1 MNSSVS
7 RADLLLYLSEHSLA
21 ELSTVLDCF
30 GYKRIKPLAGAKAS
44 QTSDVINP
52 PPALVVVPERKASI
66 ETPLPPSL
74 FYQRTAT
81 EPSTLLP
88 ADEGSDVAML
98 AWVEAIG
105 GQPLDLSA
113 PKYLAVEVPSLEPL
127 VAWVRLL
134 PVLRQSLSER
144 QIQPRPDI
152 NKLVKRLA
160 KGEQIHAL
168 PKRERQVW
176 AAQAILLLDSPTRLN
191 GLNGDYAWLEQ
202 ALSLAR
208 GKVGLMSA
216 TLLDLTTRR
225 VIINNQEQILLLSP
239 ATPVFIL
246 SDLGIYEASGQV
258 SRDWLN
264 FGRWLHQQACRPYVL
279 LPAPTRYIS
288 DALSRCFQVIS
299 WDRFSSLQVL
309 SPTGL
314 SREQIHTTQQ
324 ADTVMAE
331 RFLELLSVAVEI
343 EPRLLRALRYQ
354 LPHPQPLGVAAELL
368 AWNYPEVER
377 LTTHIEFKPEYG
389 AQCRAALKERLQ
401 QQPELAKAF
410 YQLVTCQLANQFLLD
425 YSTAVS
431 WCAVGAEPQDAQ
443 VIAAER
449 YLQQFIL
456 AVHTNSEQRG
466 LAYQGQYLLAQQP
479 DTLKGEKAYYS
490 SLWAIL
496 SRCHASTASRPK
508 WLNHQAANAFLVST
522 GGVQTYHLVQVG
534 EWFYL
539 GTEAAL
545 QALQPTGFKLAFYPL
560 ASIRTAQ
567 QLVIE
572 QRAEVLLDHYLSVSD
587 CLQFSP
593 SPKPWQLHIGGACWT
608 LAGLVRPAWAG
619 SVQCDASG
627 MQLAIEPTGADELG
641 DYFDLVFQNIPQRFR
656 YIPPQTFLMGSPPE
670 EEGRSSN
677 ETQHP
682 VTLTQGYWLA
692 DTTVTQALWQAVMG
706 KNPSHFQ
713 GEQLPVEQVSWED
726 AQAFIQALSQAFPA
740 LIIRLPTEAE
750 WACACRA
757 GTTTAFAFGGK
768 AELNLERVNY
778 SGAWDKSNA
787 KGATKP
793 VKTYPPNAWGLYEMH
808 GNVWEW
814 CSDWYAGDYGAEPQT
829 DPRGAGSGKHRVL
842 RGGSWIDYGRYCRS
856 AYRVRDTPDFRDYDF
871 GFRFALGHLSSGTGQ
886 EQAGSLNGQARYG
899 VAPARAGGQTAGEG
913 FDSAQPPDRSLS
925 AAEGNKDD
933 LLKPSLAERIG
944 EAARGWLGRWGRKK

>member
-30 GYKRIKPLAGAKAS
+30 GYKRIKPLAGVKVSLVSA
-44 QTSDVINP
+44 VIN
-52 PPALVVVPERKASI
+52 PPALVVVPEHTASI

-81 EPSTLLP
+81 EPSSLLP
-88 ADEGSDVAML
+88 TDEDGAGVTMP
-98 AWVEAIG
+98 AWVDAIE

-113 PKYLAVEVPSLEPL
+113 PKYLAVEVPPLEPL
-127 VAWVRLL
+127 VAWIRLL
-134 PVLRQSLSER
+134 PILRQSLSER

-176 AAQAILLLDSPTRLN
+176 AAQAVLLLDSPARLK
-191 GLNGDYAWLEQ
+191 GLMADYAWLEQ
-202 ALSLAR
+202 SLSLAR
-208 GKVGLMSA
+208 GSVGLVSA
-216 TLLDLTTRR
+216 TLLDLATRR
-225 VIINNQEQILLLSP
+225 IIVDGKEQVLLLNP

-246 SDLGIYEASGQV
+246 SDLGVYEPNEQV
-258 SRDWLN
+258 SRDWLD
-264 FGRWLHQQACRPYVL
+264 FGRWLHQQGCRPSVL

-288 DALSRCFQVIS
+288 DALSRCFQVIP

-324 ADTVMAE
+324 ADTIMAE

-354 LPHPQPLGVAAELL
+354 LPPPQPLGVAAELL
-368 AWNYPEVER
+368 VWNYPEVER

-425 YSTAVS
+425 YSTAVCL
-431 WCAVGAEPQDAQ
+431 CAVGAVPQDAQ
-443 VIAAER
+443 LIAAER

-456 AVHTNSEQRG
+456 AVHTESEQRG

-479 DTLKGEKAYYS
+479 DTLKAEKAYYS

-496 SRCHASTASRPK
+496 RRCHASTASRPA
-508 WLNHQAANAFLVST
+508 WLNHQAANAFLANT
-522 GGVQTYHLVQVG
+522 GGMQTYHLVQVG

-560 ASIRTAQ
+560 ASISTVQ

-593 SPKPWQLHIGGACWT
+593 SPDPWQLHIGGECWT

-619 SVQCDASG
+619 AVQCDASG
-627 MQLAIEPTGADELG
+627 MQLGIEPTGADEFG
-641 DYFDLVFQNIPQRFR
+641 DYFDLVFKNIPQRFR
-656 YIPPQTFLMGSPPE
+656 YIQPQTFLMGSPADE
-670 EEGRSSN
+670 KGRSSN

-682 VTLTQGYWLA
+682 VTLSQGYWLA

-706 KNPSHFQ
+706 ENSSHFK
-713 GEQLPVEQVSWED
+713 GKSLPVEQVNWED
-726 AQAFIQALSQAFPA
+726 AQAFIQTLSQAFPA
-740 LIIRLPTEAE
+740 LSIRLPTEAE
-750 WACACRA
+750 WECACRA

-768 AELNLERVNY
+768 AELNVERVNY
-778 SGAWDKSNA
+778 SGTWDEWNT
-787 KGATKP
+787 GGETKP
-793 VKTYPPNAWGLYEMH
+793 VKSYPPNAWGLYEMH

-814 CSDWYAGDYGAEPQT
+814 CSDYYAVEYGAEPQT
-829 DPRGAGSGKHRVL
+829 DPVGAESGELRVL
-842 RGGSWIDYGRYCRS
+842 RGGSWINDGGFCRS
-856 AYRVRDTPDFRDYDF
+856 ANRIRYSPDSRRDSI
-871 GFRFALGHLSSGTGQ
+871 GFRFTLGHLSSGTGQ
-886 EQAGSLNGQARYG
+886 EQAGSLNGQARHG
-899 VAPARAGGQTAGEG
+899 VAPARAGGQTAGGG
-913 FDSAQPPDRSLS
+913 FDV
-925 AAEGNKDD
+925 EGNKAE
-933 LLKPSLAERIG
+933 LLKSSLVERIG
-944 EAARGWLGRWGRKK
+944 EAARGWLGRWGKKK

>member
-1 MNSSVS
+1 MNRSVS

-21 ELSTVLDCF
+21 ELSAVLDCF
-30 GYKRIKPLAGAKAS
+30 GYKRIKPLAGLKAS
-44 QTSDVINP
+44 LASDMINP
-52 PPALVVVPERKASI
+52 PPALVVAPERKASI

-88 ADEGSDVAML
+88 ADEDSAGVTMP
-98 AWVEAIG
+98 AWVDAIE
-105 GQPLDLSA
+105 GQSLDLSA

-202 ALSLAR
+202 ALGLAR
-208 GKVGLMSA
+208 GKVGLVSA

-246 SDLGIYEASGQV
+246 SDLGVYEASGQV

-264 FGRWLHQQACRPYVL
+264 FGRWLHQQACHPYVL
-279 LPAPTRYIS
+279 LPAPPRYIS

-331 RFLELLSVAVEI
+331 RFLELLSVAVEV

-377 LTTHIEFKPEYG
+377 LTTHLEFKPEYSE
-389 AQCRAALKERLQ
+389 QCRAALQERLQ

-410 YQLVTCQLANQFLLD
+410 YQRVTCQLANQFLLD

-431 WCAVGAEPQDAQ
+431 LCAVGAEPQDAQ

-456 AVHTNSEQRG
+456 AVHTKSEQRG

-496 SRCHASTASRPK
+496 SRCHASTASRPA

-522 GGVQTYHLVQVG
+522 GGIQTYHLVQVG

-545 QALQPTGFKLAFYPL
+545 QALQPIGFKLAFYPL

-593 SPKPWQLHIGGACWT
+593 SPEPWQLHIGGECWT
-608 LAGLVRPAWAG
+608 LAGLARPAWAG
-619 SVQCDASG
+619 AVQCDASG

-656 YIPPQTFLMGSPPE
+656 YIPPQTFLMGSPAD
-670 EEGRSSN
+670 EEGRSSD
-677 ETQHP
+677 ETQHS

-706 KNPSHFQ
+706 ENPSHFK
-713 GEQLPVEQVSWED
+713 GKQLPVEQVSWED
-726 AQAFIQALSQAFPA
+726 AQAFIQTLSQAFPA
-740 LIIRLPTEAE
+740 LTLRLPTEAE
-750 WACACRA
+750 WECACRA

-768 AELNLERVNY
+768 AELSWERVNY
-778 SGAWDKSNA
+778 SGAWDASNI
-787 KGATKP
+787 KGSIKP

-814 CSDWYAGDYGAEPQT
+814 CEDWYASDYGAEPQT
-829 DPRGAGSGKHRVL
+829 DPRGADSGELRVL
-842 RGGSWIDYGRYCRS
+842 RGGSWFSGGRGCRS
-856 AYRVRDTPDFRDYDF
+856 ALRDWDVPASRRYGI

-886 EQAGSLNGQARYG
+886 EQA
-899 VAPARAGGQTAGEG
+899 
-913 FDSAQPPDRSLS
+913 SAQPPDRSLS
-925 AAEGNKDD
+925 EVEGNGSGFDFAQPPDRSLSEVEGNKDD

-944 EAARGWLGRWGRKK
+944 GWLGRWGRKK

>member
-1 MNSSVS
+1 VNSSVS

-44 QTSDVINP
+44 QTSDIINP

-66 ETPLPPSL
+66 ETPLPPRL

-81 EPSTLLP
+81 EPSSLLP
-88 ADEGSDVAML
+88 ADQDSAGVSMP
-98 AWVEAIG
+98 AWVDAIE

-113 PKYLAVEVPSLEPL
+113 PKYLEVEVPSLEPL
-127 VAWVRLL
+127 VGWVRLL

-176 AAQAILLLDSPTRLN
+176 AAQAILLLDSPARLQ
-191 GLNGDYAWLEQ
+191 GLRADYAWLEQ

-208 GKVGLMSA
+208 GKVGLVSA
-216 TLLDLTTRR
+216 TLLDLATRR
-225 VIINNQEQILLLSP
+225 VIVDGQEQILLLSS
-239 ATPVFIL
+239 ATPLFIL
-246 SDLGIYEASGQV
+246 SDLGVYEASGQV

-264 FGRWLHQQACRPYVL
+264 FGRWLHQQGCRPSVL

-288 DALSRCFQVIS
+288 DALSRCFQVIP

-324 ADTVMAE
+324 ADTVMVE

-368 AWNYPEVER
+368 AWNYPKVER
-377 LTTHIEFKPEYG
+377 LTTHIEFKPEYS
-389 AQCRAALKERLQ
+389 AHCRAALQECLQ

-431 WCAVGAEPQDAQ
+431 LCAVGAEPQDAQ

-456 AVHTNSEQRG
+456 AVHTESEQRG

-496 SRCHASTASRPK
+496 SRCHASTASRPT
-508 WLNHQAANAFLVST
+508 WLNHQAANAFLANT
-522 GGVQTYHLVQVG
+522 GGMQTYRLVQVG

-545 QALQPTGFKLAFYPL
+545 QTLQPTGFKLAFYPL

-567 QLVIE
+567 QHVIE

-587 CLQFSP
+587 CLQFSS
-593 SPKPWQLHIGGACWT
+593 SPKPWQLHIGGECWT

-619 SVQCDASG
+619 AVQCDASG
-627 MQLAIEPTGADELG
+627 MQLAIEPTGADEFG
-641 DYFDLVFQNIPQRFR
+641 DYFDLVFQNISQRFR
-656 YIPPQTFLMGSPPE
+656 YIPPQTFLMGSPAD
-670 EEGRSSN
+670 EEGHSSD
-677 ETQHP
+677 ETQHL

-706 KNPSHFQ
+706 KNPSQFQ
-713 GEQLPVEQVSWED
+713 SEQRPVENVSWED
-726 AQAFIQALSQAFPA
+726 AQAFIRTLSLVFSALA
-740 LIIRLPTEAE
+740 IRLPTEAE
-750 WACACRA
+750 WECACRA
-757 GTTTAFAFGGK
+757 GTITAFSFGGK

-778 SGAWDKSNA
+778 SGEWDEWNSD
-787 KGATKP
+787 GETKP
-793 VKTYPPNAWGLYEMH
+793 VKSYLPNAWGLYEMH
-808 GNVWEW
+808 GNVYEW
-814 CSDWYAGDYGAEPQT
+814 CQDDYDGDYGVEPQI
-829 DPRGAGSGKHRVL
+829 DPVGSSSGEQRVL
-842 RGGSWIDYGRYCRS
+842 RGGSWIRDGRFCRS
-856 AYRVRDTPDFRDYDF
+856 ASRLRHTPDYWLDRI
-871 GFRFALGHLSSGTGQ
+871 GFRFALGHLNSGAGQ
-886 EQAGSLNGQARYG
+886 EQAGSLNGQARHG
-899 VAPARAGGQTAGEG
+899 VAPARVVKVKSG
-913 FDSAQPPDRSLS
+913 
-925 AAEGNKDD
+925 
-933 LLKPSLAERIG
+933 
-944 EAARGWLGRWGRKK
+944 

>member
-1 MNSSVS
+1 VNSRVS

-21 ELSTVLDCF
+21 ELSAVLDCF
-30 GYKRIKPLAGAKAS
+30 GYKRTKPLAGAKAS

-52 PPALVVVPERKASI
+52 PLASVVVPERRVSI
-66 ETPLPPSL
+66 ETTLAPSL

-81 EPSTLLP
+81 EPSRLLP
-88 ADEGSDVAML
+88 ANEDSAGVSMP
-98 AWVEAIG
+98 AWVDAIE

-160 KGEQIHAL
+160 RGEQIHAL

-176 AAQAILLLDSPTRLN
+176 AAQAILLLDSPARLQ
-191 GLNGDYAWLEQ
+191 GLKADYAWLEQ

-208 GKVGLMSA
+208 GKVGLVSA
-216 TLLDLTTRR
+216 TLLDLATRR
-225 VIINNQEQILLLSP
+225 VIVDGQEQILLLSS
-239 ATPVFIL
+239 ATPLFIL
-246 SDLGIYEASGQV
+246 SDLGVYEASGQV

-264 FGRWLHQQACRPYVL
+264 FGRWLHQQGCRPHVL

-288 DALSRCFQVIS
+288 DALSRCFQVIP

-314 SREQIHTTQQ
+314 SREQIYTIQK

-377 LTTHIEFKPEYG
+377 LTTHIEFKPEYS
-389 AQCRAALKERLQ
+389 AHCRAALQERLQ

-425 YSTAVS
+425 YSTTVS
-431 WCAVGAEPQDAQ
+431 LCAVGAEPQDAQ
-443 VIAAER
+443 LIAAER

-456 AVHTNSEQRG
+456 AVHTESDQRG

-479 DTLKGEKAYYS
+479 DTLKSEKAYYS

-496 SRCHASTASRPK
+496 SRCHPSTASRPA

-522 GGVQTYHLVQVG
+522 GGMQTYRLVQVG

-539 GTEAAL
+539 GTDAAL
-545 QALQPTGFKLAFYPL
+545 QTLQPTGFKLAFYPL
-560 ASIRTAQ
+560 ASISTAQ

-593 SPKPWQLHIGGACWT
+593 SAEPWQLHIGGECWT
-608 LAGLVRPAWAG
+608 LAGLARPAWAG
-619 SVQCDASG
+619 AVHCDVRG
-627 MQLAIEPTGADELG
+627 MQLAIEPTGADEFG

-656 YIPPQTFLMGSPPE
+656 YIPSQTFLMGSPSNE
-670 EEGRSSN
+670 LGRSSD

-692 DTTVTQALWQAVMG
+692 DTTVTQVLWQAVMG
-706 KNPSHFQ
+706 KNPSHFK
-713 GEQLPVEQVSWED
+713 GELLPVEQVSWRD
-726 AQAFIQALSQAFPA
+726 SQAFIQALSQAFPA
-740 LIIRLPTEAE
+740 LSIRLPTEAE
-750 WACACRA
+750 WECACRA
-757 GTTTAFAFGGK
+757 GTTTAFSFGAK
-768 AELNLERVNY
+768 AELNVERVNY
-778 SGAWDKSNA
+778 SGEWDSYNTN
-787 KGATKP
+787 GATKP
-793 VKTYPPNAWGLYEMH
+793 VKSYPPNAWGLYEMH
-808 GNVWEW
+808 GNVLEW
-814 CSDWYAGDYGAEPQT
+814 CNDYYGGDYGAKPQT
-829 DPRGAGSGKHRVL
+829 DPRGASLGEQRVF
-842 RGGSWIDYGRYCRS
+842 RGGSWVYFGRYCRS
-856 AYRVRDTPDFRDYDF
+856 ANRNRNSPDYGFNGI
-871 GFRFALGHLSSGTGQ
+871 GFRFALGHLNSG
-886 EQAGSLNGQARYG
+886 
-899 VAPARAGGQTAGEG
+899 
-913 FDSAQPPDRSLS
+913 
-925 AAEGNKDD
+925 
-933 LLKPSLAERIG
+933 IG
-944 EAARGWLGRWGRKK
+944 